1 MTVRCDFDR
10 RDAAHL
16 TIDGRANGDLS
27 VAYKPGD
34 TLRVPVTGGG
44 ELQMKGVLATSPDGV
59 PGGGFVI
66 PAEPGENEVALREPV
81 LIRDDMAIGGYRSGF
96 AGGTAVGANSGFFR
110 YSAKDGLFAFGL
122 KPFHGGVQGI
132 VNYGQVRFTINGTK
146 CTFFS
151 GSRITGGT
159 RPRPV
164 WVLYLPHY
172 RRSQH
177 DRTKKDGTNESG
189 VTPDT
194 AAVLA
199 RMGAI
204 KR

>member
-1 MTVRCDFDR
+1 
-10 RDAAHL
+10 
-16 TIDGRANGDLS
+16 
-27 VAYKPGD
+27 
-34 TLRVPVTGGG
+34 
-44 ELQMKGVLATSPDGV
+44 
-59 PGGGFVI
+59 
-66 PAEPGENEVALREPV
+66 
-81 LIRDDMAIGGYRSGF
+81 MAIGGYRSGF